1 MNLINIFKKPVDRP
15 IEGVIKADDH
25 ASLRLEV
32 EEYVLTNEVEKR
44 LENFLDAYNNY
55 EGANGV
61 WISGFFGSGK
71 SHLLKILALLLEN
84 RNVDG
89 INVLDAF
96 IPKCEHNE
104 ILSADFKKACAI
116 PSKSILFNIDQKA
129 AIISK
134 KDVDALLAVFV
145 KVFDEMSGY
154 YGKQAYI
161 AQFERDLDNRGLYD
175 LFKEKYATKS
185 GIAWTQGR
193 EEILFEADNI
203 AEAYSAA
210 TGATLE
216 SGKGILDKYRSD
228 YKLSIE
234 DFAIQINEYIER
246 QEPNFRL
253 NFFVDEVGQYI
264 ADNTKLMTNLQT
276 VAESLATKC
285 HGRAWVIVTAQEDMN
300 TVVGEM
306 GKQQS
311 NDFSKIQARF
321 SNKLKLTSQ
330 DVAEVIQKRL
340 LMKNE
345 EGVELLSDLYH
356 KQQNNFKTLFDFV
369 DGAQSYKNFKDREHF
384 IQAYPFVPYQFT
396 LFQAA
401 IQSLSTHNA
410 FEGRHSSVGERSM
423 LGVFQQVAVH
433 IADHTVGQLATF
445 DLMFE
450 GIRTA
455 LKANTQRA
463 IFTAEQHLDN
473 PFAIRLLKAL
483 FLVKYVKGFKSTVR
497 NLCVLMLEG
506 FDSNLGDLKKHVET
520 ALNLLEQQTYI
531 QRNGDVYEFLTD
543 EEKDIEEEIKQTDVE
558 NSDVSDELAKVIFD
572 QVLKAR
578 KIRFDENSQ
587 DYIFTRKLDERL
599 IGREYE
605 LSIHVIS
612 PFHEHSGN
620 EELIRSHSLGKP
632 ELTVLMQPDSRIYT
646 DLVMYKKTE
655 KYVRHN
661 QGTAQQE
668 TVSRILAE
676 KANQN
681 RRRMEDLNERIGTQ
695 MGKATILVSG
705 DVMELSGV
713 DPVSRITRGFYEL
726 IARVYPNLRMLRKTN
741 FKEQDVS
748 NYLKESGETLFGNDA
763 VAMSEPEQEML
774 AYINTN
780 NQFGVRTTLKLLV
793 EQFEKK
799 PYGWHL
805 GAILCVLAKLCAR
818 AKVEARQDSKPL
830 EDNALAAA
838 IRNTAQHPNLILVPQ
853 IDFSNAQIRALQEF
867 FEDFF
872 DTKTSTKDPKA
883 LGAEVSVAL
892 GKMIQQLREL
902 VAQTA
907 QYPFLTVLEPVVDK
921 LQSIHNKTYTFY
933 LTDMMKQEDELL
945 DLKEKIIEPIIR
957 FMNGSTKAIF
967 DDTKKFLTSQEANFG
982 YVELAKIDELK
993 ALLFDS
999 KIFLNGQLQTIKLM
1013 RDSIELDLNNELDRV
1028 KGACRTRLVE
1038 LNDKIIAMP
1047 EFSLIDSVS
1056 QDWCKKQF
1064 DQIDSWLVNQTVI
1077 AVVNDKV
1084 RKFEDNEYSQIIDNI
1099 LKWSQ
1104 PKQEPKPIS
1113 NQADE
1118 GDNVQSVKVPPSV
1131 EASKPQQIVV
1141 PARDIK
1147 VTYKKPLL
1155 DDEQDVHDYIAAL
1168 RDAIL
1173 AEVKAGKRVR
1183 I

>member
-1 MNLINIFKKPVDRP
+1 MNLTNIFKKPVDRP
-15 IEGVIKADDH
+15 IEGVIKADDL

-71 SHLLKILALLLEN
+71 SHLLKMLALLLEN
-84 RNVDG
+84 RDVDG
-89 INVLDAF
+89 IKVLDAF
-96 IPKCEHNE
+96 APKCEHNE
-104 ILSADFKKACAI
+104 ILSADLKKACSI

-145 KVFDEMSGY
+145 KVFDEMCGY

-161 AQFERDLDNRGLYD
+161 AQFERDLDNRGLYES
-175 LFKEKYATKS
+175 FKEKYEAKA
-185 GIAWTQGR
+185 GIPWTQGR

-203 AEAYSAA
+203 ASAYAEA

-216 SGKGILDKYRSD
+216 SGQGILDKYRSD

-234 DFAIQINEYIER
+234 DFALQINEYVER
-246 QEPNFRL
+246 QVPNFRL

-321 SNKLKLTSQ
+321 SNRLKLTSQ

-345 EGVELLSDLYH
+345 EGVELLTVLYH
-356 KQQNNFKTLFDFV
+356 HQQSNFKTLFDFV

-401 IQSLSTHNA
+401 IQNLSTHNA

-433 IADHTVGQLATF
+433 IAGHTVNQLATF

-473 PFAIRLLKAL
+473 PFAVRLLKAL

-506 FDSNLGDLKKHVET
+506 FDSNLGDLKKQVEA

-558 NSDVSDELAKVIFD
+558 NSDVSDELAKIIFD
-572 QVLKAR
+572 QVLKTR
-578 KIRFDENSQ
+578 KIRYDENGQ
-587 DYIFTRKLDERL
+587 DYGFSRKLDERL

-620 EELIRSHSLGKP
+620 EEIIRSHALGKP
-632 ELTVLMQPDSRIYT
+632 ELTVMMQPDSRIYT

-681 RRRMEDLNERIGTQ
+681 RRRMEDLNERIGSQ
-695 MGKATILVSG
+695 MGKATIMVSG
-705 DVMELSGV
+705 DVLELSGE
-713 DPVSRITRGFYEL
+713 DPVLKITRGFYEL

-748 NYLKESGETLFGNDA
+748 HYLKESGETLFGNDA

-774 AYINTN
+774 AFINTN
-780 NQFGVRTTLKLLV
+780 NQTGVRTTLKLLV

-838 IRNTAQHPNLILVPQ
+838 IRNSAQHSNLVLVPQ
-853 IDFSNAQIRALQEF
+853 IDFSNAQIRVLQEF

-872 DTKTSTKDPKA
+872 DTKTSTKEPKA
-883 LGAEVSVAL
+883 LGTEVSTAL
-892 GKMIQQLREL
+892 SQKIQQLREL
-902 VAQTA
+902 AAQKS
-907 QYPFLTVLEPVVDK
+907 QYPFLEALDPAIEK
-921 LQSIHNKTYTFY
+921 LQSIDGKTYTFY
-933 LTDMMKQEDELL
+933 LTDMMKQEDALL
-945 DLKEKIIEPIIR
+945 DLKEKVIEPIIR
-957 FMNGSTKAIF
+957 FMNGSTKAIY
-967 DDTKKFLTSQEANFG
+967 DETRKFLTSQEANFS
-982 YVELAKIDELK
+982 YLPQEQTSELAVLMENRAIYSGGAIQQVKALRDELTTELAGKLDGVITQAK
-993 ALLFDS
+993 ATVL
-999 KIFLNGQLQTIKLM
+999 
-1013 RDSIELDLNNELDRV
+1013 ELRDRV
-1028 KGACRTRLVE
+1028 TGM
-1038 LNDKIIAMP
+1038 D
-1047 EFSLIDSVS
+1047 EFSKLDTVQQKQITDS
-1056 QDWCKKQF
+1056 F
-1064 DQIDSWLVNQTVI
+1064 DETEARIARQSVI
-1077 AVVNDKV
+1077 AVVNDTV
-1084 RKFEDNEYSQIIDNI
+1084 RKFEDSEYPALLDKVM
-1099 LKWSQ
+1099 LWSQ
-1104 PKQEPKPIS
+1104 PVPVKPVTPTTGGGNIDKPVTPPTPVEPPKP
-1113 NQADE
+1113 QY
-1118 GDNVQSVKVPPSV
+1118 V
-1131 EASKPQQIVV
+1131 VV

-1147 VTYKKPLL
+1147 VTYKKPFL
-1155 DDEQDVHDYIAAL
+1155 DDEQDVDDYITAL
-1168 RDAIL
+1168 KSAIL